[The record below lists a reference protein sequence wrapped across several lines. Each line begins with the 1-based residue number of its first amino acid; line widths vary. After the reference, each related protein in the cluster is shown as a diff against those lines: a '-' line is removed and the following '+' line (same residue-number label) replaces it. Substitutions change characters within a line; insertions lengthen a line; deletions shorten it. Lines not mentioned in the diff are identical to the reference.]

1 MTSIRAVISAG
12 ENGISDRRIEKLLI
26 DKGKQKS
33 KAKEIGWLKFKSG
46 EMGFGIEFVEA
57 EELDKLTTGS
67 THGGIIALCSG
78 RTIPSLGDSERTAF
92 TRFSRGLKTHITS
105 VTQYALSMPA
115 VWTESCSPPETGSVR
130 REWFVVLRQEHR
142 KCSLVLSATE

>member
-67 THGGIIALCSG
+67 THGGIIALCTD
-78 RTIPSLGDSERTAF
+78 RTIPSLGDSEI
-92 TRFSRGLKTHITS
+92 KTDGFYALLEGIEDPP
-105 VTQYALSMPA
+105 YALSMPA
-115 VWTESCSPPETGSVR
+115 VWTESCSRPETG
-130 REWFVVLRQEHR
+130 
-142 KCSLVLSATE
+142 